1 MPGYTDASMF
11 RRCGFALTLALLI
24 SACSGPPTKEREQAV
39 TAVQGRQSGRRG
51 RMRLEELAAAEAC
64 SAAAM
69 RRRRG
74 AARLSPKPLNFAL
87 QAKDHAYESAR
98 QAADQR
104 AAAPQQA
111 DALHAPLE
119 ALEKTAGA
127 RLAGTAAPH
136 VTGLAADR
144 LRAAQRAAGPALQEA
159 RSLVTQKD
167 FLAAI
172 RRLAPAI
179 EALKRELSPS
189 DAGRRGRGAPQ

>member
-11 RRCGFALTLALLI
+11 RRCGFALTLALLV

-39 TAVQGRQSGRRG
+39 TAVQAAKAADAATYAP
-51 RMRLEELAAAEAC
+51 EELAAAEA
-64 SAAAM
+64 ALQQYD
-69 RRRRG
+69 G
-74 AARLSPKPLNFAL
+74 AVAQRDYREALNFAL

-98 QAADQR
+98 QAAEQK
-104 AAAPQQA
+104 AAAPKQA
-111 DALHAPLE
+111 DALIAQLDTLE
-119 ALEKTAGA
+119 RTAGA

-136 VTGLAADR
+136 VTGSAADR

-172 RRLAPAI
+172 RRLTPAI
-179 EALKRELSPS
+179 DALKRELSPTA
-189 DAGRRGRGAPQ
+189 AGRRGRGAPL